1 MKNLSFLFMAILVFT
16 GCQNKTQFDKES
28 NTWANAKWIAY
39 EQLDNSMKVVPG
51 VHGSGNELGQKAVK
65 RSVVPMFRKEFSVA
79 ENIEKATISIS
90 GLGHYELHLN
100 GEKVG
105 DHFLAPGWTSYEKR
119 IFYNT
124 YDITT

>member
-105 DHFLAPGWTSYEKR
+105 DRFLAPGWTSYEKR